1 MLGWLKQFFV
11 EEEPDGYRIK
21 FGRKISSGLAG
32 FVAGAVFASIVWGL
46 ILYYL
51 EVLYVR

>member
-1 MLGWLKQFFV
+1 MSGWLKEFIV
-11 EEEPDGYRIK
+11 KNEENGYAVK
-21 FGRKISSGLAG
+21 VGSKIASSLAG

-51 EVLYVR
+51 EVLYIP